1 MHPAESVFMARE
13 LSERTAFGTNRLNRH
28 SERRES
34 AAGLAEMR
42 ADRRARAFLIAGDT
56 PLLKT
61 DGTAQRARFTFA
73 EAEALGPPRET
84 AFLGT
89 LDDVPL
95 FALLYPEELAASF
108 RVDPGEVPP
117 AGLQPDDLQ
126 PHDLQPHDLRAL
138 AAEGTL
144 PPEELGPLGE
154 AKALM
159 DWHRR
164 HGFCANCG
172 APTVTFTGGFRRDCP
187 ACGAHHFPRVDPVVI
202 MLVTDGER
210 CLLGRQ
216 PRFAP
221 GMYSALAGFV
231 EPGETIEDAVRREV
245 MEEAGVPVGAV
256 RYLASQPWP
265 FPSSLMIGCAAQALA
280 RDIVI
285 DRLELEDAR
294 WFTREEARLMLAGSH
309 PDGLTAPRPMAI
321 AHHLLHAYVEAES
334 DFI

>member
-1 MHPAESVFMARE
+1 MTQERIALSAAATERVLPARE
-13 LSERTAFGTNRLNRH
+13 LSARTAFGTNRLDRH

-34 AAGLAEMR
+34 EAQLAALR
-42 ADRRARAFLIAGDT
+42 ANEQARAFVIAGDT

-61 DGTAQRARFTFA
+61 GGSPERARFTLKET
-73 EAEALGPPRET
+73 EAFGAAQES
-84 AFLGT
+84 AFLGV
-89 LDDVPL
+89 LDGVPL
-95 FALLYPEELAASF
+95 FALLFPAELAQSLTG
-108 RVDPGEVPP
+108 RGDVEPVN
-117 AGLQPDDLQ
+117 
-126 PHDLQPHDLRAL
+126 LRAL
-138 AAEGTL
+138 AAEGLL
-144 PPEELGPLGE
+144 PTDELGPLGE

-172 APTVTFTGGFRRDCP
+172 APTIAFTGGFRRDCQ
-187 ACGAHHFPRVDPVVI
+187 ACGAQHFPRVDPVVI
-202 MLVTDGER
+202 MLVTGGER

-216 PRFAP
+216 PKFAP

-280 RDIVI
+280 HDIVV

-309 PDGLTAPRPMAI
+309 PDGLSAPRPMAI
-321 AHHLLHAYVEAES
+321 AHHLLRAFVETDGA
-334 DFI
+334 FI

>member
-1 MHPAESVFMARE
+1 MTQERAAPSAGEAFITSE
-13 LSERTAFGTNRLNRH
+13 LSARTAFGTNRLDRH
-28 SERRES
+28 SERRENEAQL
-34 AAGLAEMR
+34 AAFR
-42 ADRRARAFLIAGDT
+42 ADPRARAFVIAGDT
-56 PLLKT
+56 PLLKASS
-61 DGTAQRARFTFA
+61 GPERARFTLA
-73 EAEALGPPRET
+73 EATALGTARES
-84 AFLGT
+84 AFLGI
-89 LDDVPL
+89 LDGVPL
-95 FALLYPEELAASF
+95 FALLYPAELAQSVEPSA
-108 RVDPGEVPP
+108 EITP
-117 AGLQPDDLQ
+117 AN
-126 PHDLQPHDLRAL
+126 LRAL
-138 AAEGTL
+138 ASEGAL

-172 APTVTFTGGFRRDCP
+172 TPTRAFTGGFRRDCP
-187 ACGAHHFPRVDPVVI
+187 SCGAQHFPRVDPVVI

-216 PRFAP
+216 PQFAP

-231 EPGETIEDAVRREV
+231 EPGETIEDAVRREI

-265 FPSSLMIGCAAQALA
+265 FPSSLMIGCAARALA
-280 RDIVI
+280 LDIVV

-294 WFTREEARLMLAGSH
+294 WFSRDEAKLMLAGEH

-321 AHHLLHAYVEAES
+321 AHHLLRAFVEAEGPL
-334 DFI
+334 I